1 MHSLPVN
8 VDRGLSMRKGV
19 VFALAL
25 AAATA
30 RAQGQEQARQEQE
43 AHQEQEARDQQA
55 RDQQAPQQ
63 QAREQQAQGAPQ
75 LAAAGAG
82 TSDLFERAC
91 VDLLH
96 GRTPQGERAIESLKS
111 ACADL
116 MAARAEDRIEAEQ
129 LREARERMAAAQQ
142 QQRLTGEG
150 TGSGRGGQLE
160 PARGTGQPEQGTG
173 ILAAF
178 ENAAGELVGR
188 GRSQPMGYRAG
199 GGPITSTL
207 VTNPV
212 GWFDGL
218 GVNAEFH
225 RSFEPKFSWVGGA
238 RYANTDV
245 SNGTASTFGAMAG
258 VDWYVLGRNNEGLR
272 VGPRVEVAAGREDI
286 AGEDTTFARMGLG
299 GEIGYNFV
307 ASNGLTALVAGGLGG
322 RVAGDE
328 QNEDFASFV
337 GGEFGPFLKLGLGYS
352 F

>member
-1 MHSLPVN
+1 
-8 VDRGLSMRKGV
+8 MRKGV

-25 AAATA
+25 AAVTA
-30 RAQGQEQARQEQE
+30 RAQEQQPGQEARQEQEPEQARQEAQ
-43 AHQEQEARDQQA
+43 QQA
-55 RDQQAPQQ
+55 PAPQQ
-63 QAREQQAQGAPQ
+63 QAREQQAREQQAHGTPQ
-75 LAAAGAG
+75 LAAADAG

-91 VDLLH
+91 IDLLH
-96 GRTPQGERAIESLKS
+96 GRTPQGERAIESLKD

-142 QQRLTGEG
+142 QQRLAGEG

-160 PARGTGQPEQGTG
+160 PARGTGQPEQGMG
-173 ILAAF
+173 ILAGF
-178 ENAAGELVGR
+178 ESAAGELVGR
-188 GRSQPMGYRAG
+188 GRSQPMGYRG
-199 GGPITSTL
+199 SGGPITSTL

-218 GVNAEFH
+218 GVNAELH

-238 RYANTDV
+238 RYANADV

-272 VGPRVEVAAGREDI
+272 IGPRIEVAAGREDI

>member
-8 VDRGLSMRKGV
+8 VEGEVFMRKRV
-19 VFALAL
+19 VFALVL

-30 RAQGQEQARQEQE
+30 RAQGQERVQERTGQEAQQEAQAPPREQE
-43 AHQEQEARDQQA
+43 
-55 RDQQAPQQ
+55 
-63 QAREQQAQGAPQ
+63 REQQAQAAPQ
-75 LAAAGAG
+75 RAAEGS
-82 TSDLFERAC
+82 SDLFERAC

-96 GRTPQGERAIESLKS
+96 GRTPQGERAIQSLKD

-116 MAARAEDRIEAEQ
+116 MAARADDRIEAEQ
-129 LREARERMAAAQQ
+129 LREARERMAASQQ
-142 QQRLTGEG
+142 QQRLSGEG
-150 TGSGRGGQLE
+150 TGSGQGGQAE
-160 PARGTGQPEQGTG
+160 PARGTGQPEQGAG
-173 ILAAF
+173 VLAAF
-178 ENAAGELVGR
+178 ESAAGELVGR
-188 GRSQPMGYRAG
+188 GRSQPMGYRG
-199 GGPITSTL
+199 GGAPITSTL

-218 GVNAEFH
+218 GVNAELH

-245 SNGTASTFGAMAG
+245 SNGTATTFGAMAG
-258 VDWYVLGRNNEGLR
+258 VDWYILGRNNEGLR
-272 VGPRVEVAAGREDI
+272 VGPRIEVAAGREDI

>member
-1 MHSLPVN
+1 
-8 VDRGLSMRKGV
+8 MRKGV

-30 RAQGQEQARQEQE
+30 RAQEQQEPRQQP
-43 AHQEQEARDQQA
+43 R
-55 RDQQAPQQ
+55 QQ
-63 QAREQQAQGAPQ
+63 QGAQGGAQ
-75 LAAAGAG
+75 AGPGQASG
-82 TSDLFERAC
+82 ATTSDLFERAC

-96 GRTPQGERAIESLKS
+96 GRTPQGERAIESLKD

-116 MAARAEDRIEAEQ
+116 MGARAEERVQAEQ
-129 LREARERMAAAQQ
+129 LREARERMALQQ
-142 QQRLTGEG
+142 QHRQQLSAQG
-150 TGSGRGGQLE
+150 TGSGGQGE
-160 PARGTGQPEQGTG
+160 PQPGQATGQPQQGAG
-173 ILAAF
+173 VLAAF
-178 ENAAGELVGR
+178 ESAAGELVGR
-188 GRSQPMGYRAG
+188 GASQPMGFRG
-199 GGPITSTL
+199 TGGPIASTL

-218 GVNAEFH
+218 GVNAELH
-225 RSFEPKFSWVGGA
+225 RSFEPKFSWVAGG

-245 SNGTASTFGAMAG
+245 SNGTATTFGAMAG

-272 VGPRVEVAAGREDI
+272 VGPRIEVAAGREDI

-299 GEIGYNFV
+299 GEVGYNFV
-307 ASNGLTALVAGGLGG
+307 ASNGLTAMVAGGLGG